1 MARNVIP
8 VDPDKF
14 PWLDLRRYTFSL
26 GTEKDGVVYVSGHT
40 ASNYDQE
47 KGRVRCAGDI
57 VEQSRVAWEKIG
69 VVLEA
74 AGMSYDNIVRTVDY
88 IAPPGLGKF
97 RHTGAVREEF
107 MGKSPVAST
116 GVLVHSLLRPDAL
129 IEVNAIAVKGKKE
142 AIIPPGPEF
151 ERFKELTYAPA
162 VKVDDKVWLTGV
174 ITLEPNDTVAQA
186 EWCYDRMG
194 TILTAAG
201 ASFDDVVNTMNY
213 VDPQATVTYPDVRKL
228 REQRFGGVYP
238 ASSSVHF
245 HRMLSPHG
253 HLEIEATAVIGGGR
267 EQIVPSGWEDSW
279 REMTAAPA
287 VKKGNLLYISGQGSI
302 DHKTGESLVHK
313 YDLVEQARQ
322 AYRNVA
328 AICAEAGVGV
338 DDIMYT
344 LECTPPTAQ
353 NEVRGLAAVRR
364 DVFGDD
370 FPAATGLTIH
380 QNARPE
386 QVFQVVA
393 VAVV

>member
-40 ASNYDQE
+40 ASSYNE
-47 KGRVRCAGDI
+47 KKRRVLCEGDI
-57 VEQSRVAWEKIG
+57 VEQSKVAWEKIG

-74 AGMSYDNIVRTVDY
+74 AGMTYDNIVRTTDY

-97 RHTGAVREEF
+97 RGTAAVREEY

-129 IEVNAIAVKGKKE
+129 IEINAIAVKGKKE
-142 AIIPPGPEF
+142 AIIPPGSEF
-151 ERFKELTYAPA
+151 ERFKELTYAAA
-162 VKVDDKVWLTGV
+162 VKVDNKVWLTGV
-174 ITLEPNDTVAQA
+174 ITLEPNDTVGQA
-186 EWCYDRMG
+186 EWCYDRMEKV
-194 TILTAAG
+194 LTAAG
-201 ASFDDVVNTMNY
+201 ASFGDVVNTMNY

-253 HLEIEATAVIGGGR
+253 HLEIEATAIIGGGR

-287 VKKGNLLYISGQGSI
+287 VKKGNMLYISGQASV
-302 DHKTGESLVHK
+302 DHTTGESQVYK